1 MERKFG
7 YARVSTEEQNLDRQI
22 LALREYVKEENI
34 IVDKASG
41 KNFQRPGYPAL
52 KGVMGLRKGDTLYI
66 MSLDRLSRN
75 KNDIKEELQWF
86 KNNNINLR
94 ILELPT
100 SMIELP
106 NEQQWVGEM
115 VTNILIEVMS
125 SMAERERMEIRRRQK
140 QGIEAAKL
148 KGKHLGRPRIKMP
161 DNFDEIYALWKKEEI
176 TAKEAMEILNIKSNT
191 FYRFVKKYENECIA
205 KGR

>member
-41 KNFQRPGYPAL
+41 KNFQRPGYQAL

-106 NEQQWVGEM
+106 NEQQWIGEM

-176 TAKEAMEILNIKSNT
+176 TAMEAMEILNIKSNT

>member
-41 KNFQRPGYPAL
+41 KNFQRPGYQAL

-106 NEQQWVGEM
+106 NEQQWIGEM

-148 KGKHLGRPRIKMP
+148 KGKHLGRPRITMP
-161 DNFDEIYALWKKEEI
+161 DNFAKIYALWKKEEI

>member
-1 MERKFG
+1 
-7 YARVSTEEQNLDRQI
+7 
-22 LALREYVKEENI
+22 
-34 IVDKASG
+34 
-41 KNFQRPGYPAL
+41 
-52 KGVMGLRKGDTLYI
+52 MGLRKGDTLYI

-106 NEQQWVGEM
+106 NEQQWIGEM

-148 KGKHLGRPRIKMP
+148 KESIWEDR
-161 DNFDEIYALWKKEEI
+161 E
-176 TAKEAMEILNIKSNT
+176 
-191 FYRFVKKYENECIA
+191 
-205 KGR
+205 

>member
-41 KNFQRPGYPAL
+41 KNFQRPGYQAV

-106 NEQQWVGEM
+106 NEQQWIGEM

>member
-41 KNFQRPGYPAL
+41 KNFQRPGYQAL

-106 NEQQWVGEM
+106 NEQQWIGEM

>member
-41 KNFQRPGYPAL
+41 KNFQRPGYQAL

-106 NEQQWVGEM
+106 NEQQWIGEM

-140 QGIEAAKL
+140 QGIEAAK
-148 KGKHLGRPRIKMP
+148 
-161 DNFDEIYALWKKEEI
+161 
-176 TAKEAMEILNIKSNT
+176 
-191 FYRFVKKYENECIA
+191 
-205 KGR
+205 

>member
-41 KNFQRPGYPAL
+41 KNFQRPGYQAL

-106 NEQQWVGEM
+106 NEQQWIGEM

-148 KGKHLGRPRIKMP
+148 KGKHFGRPRIKMP

>member
-41 KNFQRPGYPAL
+41 KNFQRPGYQAL

-176 TAKEAMEILNIKSNT
+176 TAKEAMEILNIKSST

>member
-41 KNFQRPGYPAL
+41 KNFQRPGYQAL

-106 NEQQWVGEM
+106 NEQQWIGEM

-161 DNFDEIYALWKKEEI
+161 DNFDEIYALWKKEER

>member
-7 YARVSTEEQNLDRQI
+7 YTRVSTEEQNLDRQI

-41 KNFQRPGYPAL
+41 KNFQRPGYQAL

-106 NEQQWVGEM
+106 NEQQWIGEM

-161 DNFDEIYALWKKEEI
+161 DNFAEIYALWKKEEI

>member
-7 YARVSTEEQNLDRQI
+7 YAKVSTEEQNLDRQI

-41 KNFQRPGYPAL
+41 KNFQRPGYQAL

-106 NEQQWVGEM
+106 NEQQWIGEM

>member
-41 KNFQRPGYPAL
+41 KNFQRPGYQAL